1 MNQKLGID
9 LWSFNSLINVFEKM
23 HNNNS
28 SIIVISHQEKIL
40 NISDEI
46 ILLEGGQIVDVGN
59 KDTILPKLLNLS
71 KQCKMLDKEVF

>member
-46 ILLEGGQIVDVGN
+46 ILLEGGQIVDIGN
-59 KDTILPKLLNLS
+59 KDTVLPKLLNLS

>member
-59 KDTILPKLLNLS
+59 KDTVLPKLLNLS